1 MPSYRSIRQYSS
13 KMSKSLEKAFHKI
26 ANKDIK
32 SYSNF
37 YVMGYVVTF
46 DTFSRR
52 SNMGLSDYKED
63 PDRIRIKIL
72 LSVTSMRRS

>member
-1 MPSYRSIRQYSS
+1 MPSYRSIRKYSS

-32 SYSNF
+32 SYSNL

-46 DTFSRR
+46 DTCILGNQTWVCQTIRR
-52 SNMGLSDYKED
+52 
-63 PDRIRIKIL
+63 I
-72 LSVTSMRRS
+72 